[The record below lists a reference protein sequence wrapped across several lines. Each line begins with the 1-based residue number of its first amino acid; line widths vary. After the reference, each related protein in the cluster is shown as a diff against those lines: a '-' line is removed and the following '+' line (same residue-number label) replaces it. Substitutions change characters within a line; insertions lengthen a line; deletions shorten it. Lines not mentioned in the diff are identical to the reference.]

1 MHLGTLVWRNLARRR
16 LNAVLTASSVALGV
30 AVVVAILAIHAGGGE
45 AFRQSAFGCDLV
57 VGGKGS
63 ALQLVLNSLFHLD
76 RSPGNL
82 AWERYRELAAHRGVA
97 WAVPIAVGDSYRG
110 YRVVGTTDRFFRD
123 FRPRPDRS
131 FEIEGRPFRFDAAR
145 LEGVMSGGT
154 AEGTFEAVVGSVAAR
169 RAGLGLGATFRVS
182 HGVEGEG
189 EEHGETWTVV
199 GILRPT
205 GTPHDRAIFINLDS
219 FYATAGHEARAE
231 VSAVLVKAK
240 SEGTAYQL
248 EHDLNRR
255 PDVVAAAPGR
265 VVGEL
270 LELVGKVDLLLLVVA
285 ALVVVV
291 AAVSI
296 LVSLYASMAERRR
309 SIAILR
315 ALGAPRSAVFR
326 MMLLESVA
334 LCFLGGAG
342 GIVLG
347 HLLTAAAGRALSAW
361 AGVEIAAFAFHPEEP
376 AVFGGVLV
384 LGALAGALPAWAAYR
399 LEVAEGLSPT
409 S

>member
-1 MHLGTLVWRNLARRR
+1 MHLGTLVWRNLSRRR
-16 LNAVLTASSVALGV
+16 LSTALTVCSVALGV
-30 AVVVAILAIHAGGGE
+30 AVIVAVLAVQAQGAE
-45 AFRQSAFGCDLV
+45 AFRRSAFGCDLV

-76 RSPGNL
+76 RSAGNL

-110 YRVVGTTDRFFRD
+110 FRVVGTTERFFLD

-131 FEIEGRPFRFDAAR
+131 FEIEGRPFRFDPAR
-145 LEGVMSGGT
+145 FEKVMSGGP
-154 AEGTFEAVVGSVAAR
+154 AEGSFEAVIGAIAAR
-169 RAGLGLGATFRVS
+169 RAGLGLGATFRIS

-199 GILRPT
+199 GVLRPT
-205 GTPHDRAIFINLDS
+205 GTPHDRAIFIDLTS
-219 FYATAGHEARAE
+219 FYATAGHEARPE
-231 VSAVLVKAK
+231 ISAALVKAK
-240 SEGTAYQL
+240 SEGTAFQL

-255 PDVVAAAPGR
+255 SDVVAAAPGR

-270 LELVGKVDLLLLVVA
+270 LELVGTVDLLLLIVA
-285 ALVVVV
+285 GLVVVV
-291 AAVSI
+291 AAGSI

-315 ALGAPRSAVFR
+315 ALGAPRAAIFR
-326 MMLLESVA
+326 LLVLESVT
-334 LCFLGGAG
+334 LCLWGGAG

-347 HLLTAAAGRALSAW
+347 HVLAAAAGRVLAAW
-361 AGVEIAAFAFHPEEP
+361 AGVQMGAFAFLPEEL
-376 AVFGGVLV
+376 AVLGGTVV
-384 LGALAGALPAWAAYR
+384 LGAGAGVLPAWTAYR
-399 LEVAEGLSPT
+399 LEVTDGLSPT